1 MAATPDDVMEAGVR
15 KGVRRGK
22 IDYVHL
28 LAIEIENNMGTKIGV
43 PKTEVPL
50 NHPFLLF
57 FFQYKGASYWVH

>member
-28 LAIEIENNMGTKIGV
+28 LAIEIENNMGTYGGSENRGA
-43 PKTEVPL
+43 PKSCIFVGG
-50 NHPFLLF
+50 F
-57 FFQYKGASYWVH
+57 SI